1 MSIRKILVPLTG
13 NNGDA
18 LALDAATYM
27 ANKLGARITGLHVR
41 SSGDAALPFL
51 GDTASGAVIEEI
63 FDRIEAE
70 AESLAKKAESAF
82 RTWADKAALPGGVA
96 PSYIEASGDRDG
108 LLATHARRCD
118 LIVVRG
124 PASEDDAGIATDIE
138 AVLMGSGR
146 PVLLVPE
153 KVSENIAHK
162 VIVAWNDS
170 VESSRATA
178 AAMPLLEVADSVTVA
193 GIKTHADDTL
203 HLEPIA
209 DWINAHG
216 AVADTSVIDAG
227 NEEISD
233 ILIQHTRRYDGAL
246 LVMGA
251 YSHSQ
256 FREQVLGG
264 VTQDILDYTEVPVLL
279 VH

>member
-51 GDTASGAVIEEI
+51 GDTASGAVIEGI

-124 PASEDDAGIATDIE
+124 PAQS
-138 AVLMGSGR
+138 
-146 PVLLVPE
+146 
-153 KVSENIAHK
+153 
-162 VIVAWNDS
+162 S
-170 VESSRATA
+170 VRDRNPRTA
-178 AAMPLLEVADSVTVA
+178 ALRTFRANRAWLPWRPPRRSPARRPRLRF
-193 GIKTHADDTL
+193 
-203 HLEPIA
+203 
-209 DWINAHG
+209 
-216 AVADTSVIDAG
+216 AV
-227 NEEISD
+227 SD
-233 ILIQHTRRYDGAL
+233 PSPGRRSPRLA
-246 LVMGA
+246 
-251 YSHSQ
+251 
-256 FREQVLGG
+256 
-264 VTQDILDYTEVPVLL
+264 
-279 VH
+279 